1 MNDYLHKEQRNPH
14 STDVRVRDRNA
25 TERRRRPTDGA
36 SQQRSERR
44 DSAQTAAAPVSNVW
58 WSSTPPS
65 SSNGDTRS
73 SSISSQPLHDSEG
86 SRASESP
93 EVQRRAPVLTVQ
105 TNHEAPSIP
114 RRQSDTLSALVP
126 RRGMRIVDR
135 VPYDMAFSKAYG
147 LSDMSARLDPFPT
160 EPRFDNSEIDV
171 ENLKRTCSFYFGS
184 DAMNRKWVPLM
195 LQSRES
201 FLSTL
206 CISTAYVD
214 ILRTPP
220 PGSNTRPTASIRTNA
235 VFEEIIR
242 LLKVSI
248 GNPDTSAD
256 DSTIVAVVQ
265 LLCGEMM
272 VRDDYVLQWH
282 EAGLWSMVAK
292 RGGLDQLGG
301 NGAIADTLTI
311 TNFNLAIFRESQPLG
326 GYLTYAKS
334 THTKTPETNPKIK
347 LPESPLYCPLQDY
360 STINRS
366 QKCTPS
372 TLAIIKMTRDLT
384 QVALMIHDI
393 QSREVHFAGPRVAG
407 YWQALQ
413 QQSNLIFGILAL
425 PKDDHGD
432 DTYESVRLCAR
443 IYASAIQQKVPL
455 SVAANPSASSRSD
468 IIDCKATPLMV
479 KETLMR
485 TDIPD
490 CWNSMVGVLFWI
502 TLVAGAACNAAPQPP
517 PRRASIGMGGL
528 HEENPTELELTRRW
542 LIAVGIR
549 CSVLLSF
556 EHTTAVVQTLNKL
569 LAVQDM
575 LADRPKI

>member
-1 MNDYLHKEQRNPH
+1 MANSAKDDQYGGQSQQPMSYQWVTITDPQQSRDRDTMRHVRTHVMNDYLHKEQRNPH

-201 FLSTL
+201 FLS
-206 CISTAYVD
+206 
-214 ILRTPP
+214 
-220 PGSNTRPTASIRTNA
+220 
-235 VFEEIIR
+235 
-242 LLKVSI
+242 
-248 GNPDTSAD
+248 NPDTSAD